1 MAEEQVLIYLLRN
14 PDSLEKTGDALS
26 EEDFVTDFNR
36 RVFTLLLQKG
46 QETGA
51 VDLSVLAGELN
62 PEEMGKI
69 SGLLAKSREMDNS
82 KQQLLDS
89 IQVLKEN
96 REQLKPADLK
106 DGGEEELKRFYEQQ
120 KQKKN
125 RR

>member
-1 MAEEQVLIYLLRN
+1 
-14 PDSLEKTGDALS
+14 
-26 EEDFVTDFNR
+26 
-36 RVFTLLLQKG
+36 
-46 QETGA
+46 
-51 VDLSVLAGELN
+51 
-62 PEEMGKI
+62 
-69 SGLLAKSREMDNS
+69 MDNS